1 MRRIGSECD
10 QDESQTWSEPWRGGE
25 CGGLSGRPE
34 GGGGGEE
41 GRRGGRE
48 GGREERVGGR
58 REREGGRKAGWEGG
72 REGGEKDEGEGR
84 RRAGEG
90 GRKSRMGGR
99 GGDTITEG
107 AKTASAIQKMLTS
120 MGLGLG
126 GSAINCLNSAMERG
140 ESDMKVKRSVRV
152 GEREEER
159 EGSYFR
165 GVFLESEFL
174 YYPPKV

>member
-25 CGGLSGRPE
+25 CGGLLGGPEGE
-34 GGGGGEE
+34 GGG
-41 GRRGGRE
+41 E
-48 GGREERVGGR
+48 GGR
-58 REREGGRKAGWEGG
+58 EGG

-99 GGDTITEG
+99 GGDTITED
-107 AKTASAIQKMLTS
+107 AKTASAIQRMLTS

-126 GSAINCLNSAMERG
+126 GSAMNCLNSAMARG